1 MQSQSEDAPQLR
13 LVLHYVSNVAHVWY
27 VPQHSYF
34 SVSQL
39 QFAALISFSS
49 SYMHRASCHSQ
60 HVASSLINDVN
71 DAFAAIACPDYF
83 HRRATR
89 SPQLESDRTRNIET
103 LQKSI
108 LTKGKHTHTQQKKK
122 HTYTRHLAAVARFLM
137 PFELGACSTWQKV
150 QKSNSKI
157 STDSFHFI
165 MHIAHTHRRLQLKA
179 LVWRKIVNFP
189 PVDMCTS
196 IL

>member
-1 MQSQSEDAPQLR
+1 MQSQSEDALQLR

-27 VPQHSYF
+27 VAQHFYF

-89 SPQLESDRTRNIET
+89 SQTQLST
-103 LQKSI
+103 LNWNLIGHATSKPCKS
-108 LTKGKHTHTQQKKK
+108 
-122 HTYTRHLAAVARFLM
+122 
-137 PFELGACSTWQKV
+137 
-150 QKSNSKI
+150 
-157 STDSFHFI
+157 HF
-165 MHIAHTHRRLQLKA
+165 
-179 LVWRKIVNFP
+179 
-189 PVDMCTS
+189 
-196 IL
+196 